1 MCEHL
6 PATGYF
12 ETGESIDSIFQ
23 EAFMRQCI
31 VLAMAALSLGRVA
44 MGQTADAQIALGDR
58 DHAAGNLVSALQ
70 HYDAAIRLDPTSY
83 TALTK
88 AAHDAVDLGEFDD
101 NRAERDSLYQSA
113 EQYARRAVAANPND
127 VEGHFELAR
136 AVGRRALTMG
146 TRDKIKYANLVRNEA
161 LAVLKIDPKHAGAL
175 HIMVVWNE
183 QVMSLSGLSRM
194 IAKNFL
200 GGKVFGEASWDKA
213 QRYLED
219 AVAAE
224 PNRITHHLDLAGVYA
239 ERNDKD
245 KAIEQYEWIAR
256 APSVDYND
264 NKYKALAAARL
275 KALR

>member
-1 MCEHL
+1 
-6 PATGYF
+6 
-12 ETGESIDSIFQ
+12 
-23 EAFMRQCI
+23 
-31 VLAMAALSLGRVA
+31 
-44 MGQTADAQIALGDR
+44 
-58 DHAAGNLVSALQ
+58 
-70 HYDAAIRLDPTSY
+70 
-83 TALTK
+83 
-88 AAHDAVDLGEFDD
+88 
-101 NRAERDSLYQSA
+101 
-113 EQYARRAVAANPND
+113 
-127 VEGHFELAR
+127 
-136 AVGRRALTMG
+136 
-146 TRDKIKYANLVRNEA
+146 
-161 LAVLKIDPKHAGAL
+161 
-175 HIMVVWNE
+175 
-183 QVMSLSGLSRM
+183 MSLSGLSRM